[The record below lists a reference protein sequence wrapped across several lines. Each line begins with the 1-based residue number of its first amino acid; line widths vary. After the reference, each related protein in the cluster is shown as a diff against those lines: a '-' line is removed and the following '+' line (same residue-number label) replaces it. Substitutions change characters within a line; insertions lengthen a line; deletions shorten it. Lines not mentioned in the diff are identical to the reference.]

1 MSIQQISDARAEER
15 IREYAADLAYMV
27 LCGDIDDATANQWMV
42 DLQDRLA
49 RDGAWG

>member
-1 MSIQQISDARAEER
+1 MDILKISDARAEER
-15 IREYAADLAYMV
+15 IREYASDLAYMV
-27 LCGDIDDATANQWMV
+27 QTGDIDEATANEWMV